1 MARIRTPP
9 LFEILELAYRLDL
22 PTSEWLQRLAASIH
36 IRRNLGP
43 GVLAYELD
51 ISKRAGTGT
60 LGMVKSIGAIEEFD
74 RNTEPLHRNIS
85 TGIYHRVLSNGTHC
99 STIRTR
105 LEELGLSLSD
115 YPVLEEMVH
124 SSGAVDIWAVS
135 TVNPDG
141 QTLTFAIP
149 LAFHYIPNRR
159 EAERWRK
166 IGIHIAAGHRLRRR
180 ISGAKVQ
187 EEADAVVRPDGKV
200 LHLRERAKPQREE
213 FKNVVTSID
222 RARARDFRTGGNR
235 TLELWKGL
243 LAGEWSLLDWTDTD
257 EKRFILALRN
267 DPEAIAP
274 AQLTRREAQ
283 VATYV
288 AQGHPYKV
296 VAYEMGLSI
305 STVGTHIRQV
315 LRKLGLASPAE
326 LAWIYGQLVVR
337 DTHN

>member
-1 MARIRTPP
+1 MARTRTPP
-9 LFEILELAYRLDL
+9 IYEILELAYRLDL
-22 PTSEWLQRLAASIH
+22 PASEWLQRLAESIH
-36 IRRNLGP
+36 SRRNLGP

-51 ISKRAGTGT
+51 ISERPGSGT
-60 LGMVKSIGAIEEFD
+60 LGMVEATGAIREFS
-74 RNTEPLHRNIS
+74 RNTGPLHRNIS
-85 TGIYHRVLSNGTHC
+85 TGIYHKVLSNGTHC

-105 LEELGLSLSD
+105 LEELGYTLSD
-115 YPVLEEMVH
+115 YPVLEEMVY

-135 TVNPDG
+135 MVNPDA

-149 LAFHYIPNRR
+149 LASHYIPNRR

-180 ISGAKVQ
+180 ISGAQ
-187 EEADAVVRPDGKV
+187 APEEADAVVRPDGKI
-200 LHLRERAKPQREE
+200 LHLRERAEPEREE
-213 FKNVVTSID
+213 FKKIVTSID

-257 EKRFILALRN
+257 SKRFILAVRN
-267 DPEAIAP
+267 DPEAAAP
-274 AQLTRREAQ
+274 TQLTRREAQ

-296 VAYEMGLSI
+296 VAYEMGLSV
-305 STVGTHIRQV
+305 STVGTHMRQV

-326 LAWIYGQLVVR
+326 LAWIYGQLVAR
-337 DTHN
+337 SAHN